1 MRYLKPKWNAIALS
15 LAALFTT
22 AAVAQQQQ
30 ANPAR
35 PGTINYVEGAVS
47 IDGQPLNSH
56 SVGSAE
62 LNPGQVLTTGTGRAE
77 VLLTPGVFLRVG
89 RDSAVQMVSPDLIN
103 TRVRLDRGKA
113 AVEVDQLYKQNDL
126 QIAEDGVV
134 TQLIQPGLYEFNA
147 GNATVRTFDGKAA
160 VFTKPDEPNHAVVV
174 KASHAI
180 VVRPAEGQALESTA
194 SFHPADKTYWF
205 DRKQDENTD
214 HLLAWS
220 SLRSDYLAQANAS
233 MAEQYAGAAG
243 FAPGWYWDPLF
254 FGYTWLPGDGLFWN
268 PFGWGF
274 YSPGW
279 FWGGG
284 PYLGGGWGY
293 GYGGYGYGGG
303 VGRPYHQ
310 PNLPAGGFGGHN
322 IARGGFHGGGG
333 GFGGGGFHGGG
344 GGFGGGGHG
353 R

>member
-1 MRYLKPKWNAIALS
+1 MNYFKPKWNAIVLS

-22 AAVAQQQQ
+22 AAVAQQRQ

-47 IDGQPLNSH
+47 IDGESLNSH
-56 SVGSAE
+56 SVGSVE
-62 LNPGQVLTTGTGRAE
+62 LNPGQVLTTGNGRAE
-77 VLLTPGVFLRVG
+77 VLLTPGVFLRIG
-89 RDSAVQMVSPDLIN
+89 HDSAVQMVSPDLIN

-126 QIAEDGVV
+126 RIAEDGVV
-134 TQLIQPGLYEFNA
+134 TQLVQPGLYEFNA
-147 GNATVRTFDGKAA
+147 GNATVRTFDGKAV
-160 VFTKPDEPNHAVVV
+160 VFSQAGQQNHPIEVKAGHAVTL
-174 KASHAI
+174 
-180 VVRPAEGQALESTA
+180 RPAQGQALESTA
-194 SFHPADKTYWF
+194 SFHPVDKTYKF
-205 DRKQDENTD
+205 DRKQDEDTD

-220 SLRSDYLAQANAS
+220 SLRSDYVAQANAS
-233 MAEQYAGAAG
+233 MAQQYAGYAG
-243 FAPGWYWDPLF
+243 FAPGWFWDPMF

-274 YSPGW
+274 YSPAW

-284 PYLGGGWGY
+284 MYLGHGFGY
-293 GYGGYGYGGG
+293 GWHGGYGHISHVGHVSGAGFGEARGGDA
-303 VGRPYHQ
+303 HF
-310 PNLPAGGFGGHN
+310 AGG
-322 IARGGFHGGGG
+322 GGFHGGAG

-344 GGFGGGGHG
+344 GGHG